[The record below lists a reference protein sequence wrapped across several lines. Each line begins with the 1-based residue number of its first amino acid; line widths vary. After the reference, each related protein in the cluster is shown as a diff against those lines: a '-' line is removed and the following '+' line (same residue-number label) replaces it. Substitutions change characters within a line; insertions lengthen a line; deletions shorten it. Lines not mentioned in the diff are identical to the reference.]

1 MLGRG
6 TLRPKFFEPRTA
18 RELAA
23 ARAPCWEAHTPTRAD
38 PVHFMSMRLD
48 PDDERSVRRFSD
60 ALCTIRIG
68 RSSTWQEVSG
78 ELRRWLGFDRF
89 LVYAPAFAVDHLEL
103 EVVASD
109 GFSKL
114 ALGEFGVMLATSP
127 FRFGYYDPLRPE
139 PWQRDRV
146 WRMSDLGRKMGPPTK
161 SLQDLHRRMGVAE
174 MDQLRSL
181 VCEGRTLLAWFGG
194 LARREF
200 TARDKARLAALIPA
214 ARSRLAVDRHVARG
228 SATEAALAV
237 AMETIPAP
245 ALVVGKQGRPLLANS
260 AGRELFEAER
270 AAVTGQLQA
279 ALRARKKCSTDDTGC
294 IALTRLDVHGAGEH
308 WLAVFPR
315 EPRDPARLRAAAMRR
330 WPLTERQLD
339 VLQLLARGL
348 TNRAISITL
357 GCAEGTAE
365 LHVSAVLARMG
376 AESRA
381 EAVAKFWTE
390 L

>member
-1 MLGRG
+1 
-6 TLRPKFFEPRTA
+6 
-18 RELAA
+18 
-23 ARAPCWEAHTPTRAD
+23 
-38 PVHFMSMRLD
+38 MRLD
-48 PDDERSVRRFSD
+48 SDDERSVRRFSD

-68 RSSTWQEVSG
+68 RPSTWHEISG
-78 ELRRWLGFDRF
+78 ELRRWLDFDRF

-114 ALGEFGVMLATSP
+114 ALEEFRVMLATSP

-146 WRMSDLGRKMGPPTK
+146 WRMSDLGRKMGPPAE

-181 VCEGRTLLAWFGG
+181 VCEGRALLAWFGG

-228 SATEAALAV
+228 PATEAALSA
-237 AMETIPAP
+237 ALETIPAP

-260 AGRELFEAER
+260 AGRGLLEADR
-270 AAVTGQLQA
+270 AVAAAQVQA
-279 ALRARKKCSTDDTGC
+279 ALRARKKCAMNDTGG

-308 WLAVFPR
+308 WLAVFPVGPAI
-315 EPRDPARLRAAAMRR
+315 PRCCARQPSDA
-330 WPLTERQLD
+330 
-339 VLQLLARGL
+339 G
-348 TNRAISITL
+348 
-357 GCAEGTAE
+357 
-365 LHVSAVLARMG
+365 H
-376 AESRA
+376 
-381 EAVAKFWTE
+381 
-390 L
+390 